1 MSIHRLFFSDRS
13 SSIHTS
19 EFSSVIVIVVSALM
33 AVFWI
38 VRGFFCGSWLWHGW
52 LIFSRCFFF
61 FLRCVL
67 VVLLIYAAVDLV
79 CLHLSEVFFF
89 FFLCVCVSGG
99 ILPVEAGSCLQSGS
113 HQSPDL

>member
-1 MSIHRLFFSDRS
+1 MALAWLVNFFQ
-13 SSIHTS
+13 
-19 EFSSVIVIVVSALM
+19 V
-33 AVFWI
+33 
-38 VRGFFCGSWLWHGW
+38 
-52 LIFSRCFFF
+52 FF

-79 CLHLSEVFFF
+79 CLHLSVF

-113 HQSPDL
+113 QQSPDL

>member
-38 VRGFFCGSWLWHGW
+38 VRGFSVVHGSGM
-52 LIFSRCFFF
+52 
-61 FLRCVL
+61 V
-67 VVLLIYAAVDLV
+67 
-79 CLHLSEVFFF
+79 
-89 FFLCVCVSGG
+89 G
-99 ILPVEAGSCLQSGS
+99 
-113 HQSPDL
+113 

>member
-38 VRGFFCGSWLWHGW
+38 VRGFFCGSWPWHGW

-61 FLRCVL
+61 FFFAVCFGCL
-67 VVLLIYAAVDLV
+67 VNL
-79 CLHLSEVFFF
+79 CGCGFGLSA
-89 FFLCVCVSGG
+89 S
-99 ILPVEAGSCLQSGS
+99 Q
-113 HQSPDL
+113 

>member
-61 FLRCVL
+61 FFLRCVL

-89 FFLCVCVSGG
+89 LMCMCVGG
-99 ILPVEAGSCLQSGS
+99 YSAC
-113 HQSPDL
+113 